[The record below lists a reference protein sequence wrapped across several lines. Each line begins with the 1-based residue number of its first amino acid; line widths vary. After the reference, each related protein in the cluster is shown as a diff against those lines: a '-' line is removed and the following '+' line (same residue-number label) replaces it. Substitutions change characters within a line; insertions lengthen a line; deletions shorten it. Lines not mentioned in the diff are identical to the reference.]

1 MPDVKRLF
9 RHAAASSRTL
19 RRAFSP
25 EVLLGIQAEI
35 ASSERRHGGEIR
47 FAIENSLSP
56 LAVWGGMTP
65 RQRAIEVFAQLGVWD
80 TEHNNGVLI
89 YLLWADHG
97 VEIVADRGFNG
108 RVDAAQWAEICRLM
122 ERDLARGECQAAI
135 TTAIRA
141 TGELIRQHFPT
152 PDGNELPDHPVML

>member
-1 MPDVKRLF
+1 MRDVKRLLK
-9 RHAAASSRTL
+9 HAAASRGSL

-35 ASSERRHGGEIR
+35 ANSEQRHGGEIR

-56 LAVWGGMTP
+56 LAVWGGTTP
-65 RQRAIEVFAQLGVWD
+65 RQRAIEVFSHLGVWD

-89 YLLWADHG
+89 YVLWADHG

-108 RVDAAQWAEICRLM
+108 RVGEGQWAEICRLM

-135 TTAIRA
+135 TTAIRS
-141 TGELIRQHFPT
+141 TGELIAQHFPT
-152 PDGNELPDHPVML
+152 PEGNELPDRPVML

>member
-1 MPDVKRLF
+1 MPDLKRVLK
-9 RHAAASSRTL
+9 HATAGNGSV

-25 EVLLGIQAEI
+25 EVQSAIQAEI
-35 ASSERRHGGEIR
+35 AGSERGHGGEIR

-56 LAVWGGMTP
+56 LAVWCGTTS
-65 RQRAIEVFAQLGVWD
+65 RQRAIEVFGQLGVWD

-89 YLLWADHG
+89 YLLWADHA

-108 RVDAAQWAEICRLM
+108 RVGEGQWAEICRLM
-122 ERDLARGECQAAI
+122 ERDLARGECRGAI

-141 TGELIRQHFPT
+141 TGELIARYFPT
-152 PDGNELPDHPVML
+152 PDGNELPDRPVML